1 MEKADV
7 PEEIKDAWLKNR
19 LARLCHHNPKLLP
32 YYMQMVSDPEAIRKL
47 YSMMEV
53 EKLEKGDD

>member
-7 PEEIKDAWLKNR
+7 PDEIKMAWLKNR
-19 LARLCHHNPKLLP
+19 LTRLCHNNPSLLP
-32 YYMQMVSDPEAIRKL
+32 YYLQIVNDDTAIRKL

-53 EKLEKGDD
+53 ERLEEDK